1 LSKEKEKGKNKPAS
15 AARASAVSAATVAAN
30 NTANTADSTL
40 REILDS
46 GQHIIYRA
54 NFVRG
59 GYDYVSTAA
68 TALLGATMAELLA
81 RGMAIL
87 QTRMPAD
94 DWARCIAHFE
104 GLALTCRGESRRTEI
119 EYRLWLPDGSTAWFC
134 DSATVEADTTGKLLA
149 VHGVTSDIS
158 EKKKTQAALDEK
170 SRLLEDFFSQS
181 IDACF
186 VLRFDQPRSA
196 SSIASEGSAAIDGLH
211 FLRVNEAFAQQS
223 GSHAEAVVGRCI
235 EALPV
240 FRLEEFSAALLRCL
254 KVGSSLATLELQ
266 PGEGRA
272 TWVEMQLLAD
282 LDSEK
287 RVLGIFGV
295 QRDISERVLQEQ
307 ALRES
312 EAKYSATM
320 KAAKVGIFMLQN
332 QKFVFVNPT
341 LASYFGYTEE
351 DLQTRLGPLDLVV
364 PEEHEWLTEQMR
376 RREAGE
382 PGFPYELTGIRKD
395 GSRFPIAIMG
405 VPAQFGG
412 KPASVGTVF
421 DLSAQRLVEDEIVA
435 SRNRYRALF
444 ESAQD
449 AIIVIDGTGGAGV
462 LVDANVEAELLFRR
476 PREELL
482 GLPSARIFPPDRQAR
497 HESELQRHIAAGGGE
512 PEEMRVRN
520 ADGVDIPV
528 EVSTS
533 VVEAEGG
540 RKLLQAILRDISAR
554 RKAEEGLRLAQRVL
568 DVTEEVILI
577 TDAERRII
585 AVNPAFTRITGFTA
599 EEVVGNTPRFLKS
612 ERQSPQFYTA
622 MWETV
627 DREGVWQGELW
638 NRRKNGEIFPAW
650 LTISVYRDIEGK
662 IINYVGIS
670 SDISERH
677 AAEARIR
684 ELAYFD
690 PLTRLPNRT
699 LLHDRVEQVL
709 AKAEREGG
717 VAALLFV
724 DLDHF
729 KTINDS
735 LGHFTGDQILCQ
747 VADRMVE
754 CVRRTDTVSRLG
766 GDEFVIVAVESS
778 IEGAAGVARK
788 ILDKVSKPYFIDTHE
803 LSVTPS
809 IGISLYPQDGRDFET
824 LLKHADTAMYRA
836 KESGRNA
843 YQFFAREMNVAALER
858 LMLEN
863 SMRVGLERRE
873 FILHYQPQIE
883 LASGRI
889 IGAEALIRW
898 LHPQIGMISPAKFI
912 PVAEACGL
920 IVPLGAWVLKEACRQ
935 VVAWQRE
942 GRPPIC
948 VAVNISSAQFRQQQF
963 EEVVDGVLKSA
974 GLAPEYLELELTEG
988 IVMENAEATIET
1000 LERLSAMG
1008 VQLAIDDFGTGYSSL
1023 SYLKRFPIDK
1033 LKIDQSFV
1041 RDIVTDPDDWA
1052 IARTV
1057 ISMGQSL
1064 RLRVIAEGV
1073 ETVEQLEMLRGQGC
1087 DAVQGYHFSTPLPP
1101 DAFAEMLTSQ
1111 PFLTKEQ

>member
-1 LSKEKEKGKNKPAS
+1 VSKKRGTSGKSGNSLDSSVALDTASVPAD
-15 AARASAVSAATVAAN
+15 RA
-30 NTANTADSTL
+30 L

-46 GQHIIYRA
+46 SQHIIYRA
-54 NFVRG
+54 NFVSG

-68 TALLGATMAELLA
+68 TALLGVSLEELQQ
-81 RGMAIL
+81 RGMEIL
-87 QTRMPAD
+87 QTRMPPE
-94 DWARCIAHFE
+94 DWSRCVTHFE
-104 GLALTCRGESRRTEI
+104 ELARANPGKSTCTLI
-119 EYRLWLPDGSTAWFC
+119 EYRLRLIDGGTAWFS
-134 DSATVEADTTGKLLA
+134 DSAIADADAAGKLLA
-149 VHGVTSDIS
+149 VHGIATDIN
-158 EKKKTQAALDEK
+158 EKKRAQAALEEK
-170 SRLLEDFFSQS
+170 TRLLEDFFSQS
-181 IDACF
+181 IDGCF
-186 VLRFDQPRSA
+186 VLRFDQPMAAPSISA
-196 SSIASEGSAAIDGLH
+196 ISALR
-211 FLRVNEAFAQQS
+211 FLRVNEAFAQQF
-223 GSHAEAVVGRCI
+223 GSHAELIVGQRV
-235 EALPV
+235 EVLPAM
-240 FRLEEFSAALLRCL
+240 RPQEFQAALARCL
-254 KVGSSLATLELQ
+254 ESGNSLATIELQ
-266 PGEGRA
+266 PRDDVPV
-272 TWVEMQLLAD
+272 WVEMQLLTD
-282 LDSEK
+282 LDAEK

-295 QRDISERVLQEQ
+295 QRDISDRVRQDL

-312 EAKYSATM
+312 EEKYSATM
-320 KAAKVGIFMLQN
+320 KSAKVGIFMLQN
-332 QKFVFVNPT
+332 QKFIFVNPT
-341 LASYFGYTEE
+341 LADYFGYTEE
-351 DLQTRLGPLDLVV
+351 DLLVRLSPPDLIV
-364 PEEHEWLTEQMR
+364 PEEHEWLIDQMR

-382 PGFPYELTGIRKD
+382 PGFPYELTGVRKD
-395 GSRFPIAIMG
+395 GSRFPMAVMG
-405 VPAQFGG
+405 VPAQFQGR
-412 KPASVGTVF
+412 PASVGTVF

-449 AIIVIDGTGGAGV
+449 AIIVIDGTEGV

-482 GLPSARIFPPDRQAR
+482 GLPSVRIFPPDRQAR

-520 ADGVDIPV
+520 ADGVDILV

-577 TDAERRII
+577 TDANRHVI
-585 AVNPAFTRITGFTA
+585 AVNPAFTRVTGFSA
-599 EEVVGNTPRFLKS
+599 EEVVGKSPRFLKS
-612 ERQSPQFYTA
+612 GRQTPEFYA
-622 MWETV
+622 EMWETI
-627 DREGVWQGELW
+627 DRAGVWQGELW
-638 NRRKNGEIFPAW
+638 NRRKNGELFPAW

-690 PLTRLPNRT
+690 PLTHLPNRT

-717 VAALLFV
+717 VAALLFI

-766 GDEFVIVAVESS
+766 GDEFVIVAADSG

-803 LSVTPS
+803 LTVTPS

-843 YQFFAREMNVAALER
+843 YQFFAAEMNVAALER

-873 FILHYQPQIE
+873 FVLFYQPQIE

-898 LHPQIGMISPAKFI
+898 QHPQIGMISPAKFI

-935 VVAWQRE
+935 AVAWQVA
-942 GRPPIC
+942 GLPPLC
-948 VAVNISSAQFRQQQF
+948 VAVNISSAQFCQQQF
-963 EEVVDGVLKSA
+963 EEVVAGVLKSA
-974 GLAPEYLELELTEG
+974 GLAPEYLELELTES

-1041 RDIVTDPDDWA
+1041 RDIVTDSDDWA

-1064 RLRVIAEGV
+1064 RLQVIAEGV
-1073 ETVEQLEMLRGQGC
+1073 ETADQLEMLRGQGC
-1087 DAVQGYHFSTPLPP
+1087 NAVQGYHFSTPLP
-1101 DAFAEMLTSQ
+1101 AGGFAEMLAKQ
-1111 PFLTKEQ
+1111 PFLTEGKSKP